1 MVNQLLQIDQKQ
13 VERARQLAVQ
23 IARDIQREIDA
34 VTTVSIERTVARLFG
49 IDGTNS
55 ECVPLPNVVVDQ
67 VAAAGKLHRGGAFW
81 LANAVAALGKTPQEM
96 AEACAGE
103 LSLCSLEI
111 QPPARVEQ
119 VLAEYT
125 QRALEAIAR

>member
-23 IARDIQREIDA
+23 IARDIQREIDE

-55 ECVPLPNVVVDQ
+55 EGVPLPNVVVDQ
-67 VAAAGKLHRGGAFW
+67 VAAAGKLHRGIAFW
-81 LANAVAALGKTPQEM
+81 PVSYTHLDVYKRQ
-96 AEACAGE
+96 AG
-103 LSLCSLEI
+103 LS
-111 QPPARVEQ
+111 
-119 VLAEYT
+119 
-125 QRALEAIAR
+125 RALF